1 MPNIKQLSTISL
13 GLITVAIAYLAL
25 WPVPVDPQ
33 AWQAPP
39 PPEHIPNQRLAA
51 AELIDLHG
59 HSGPEALTLDQAGYL
74 YLSTHDGW
82 ILRSDY
88 STHNQQAKL
97 SFSEWVNT
105 QGRPLGLATDAA
117 NRIIVADAYRGLL
130 AIDQARQVHTLST
143 LADGIPIRYAD
154 DVAVADDG
162 LIYFSDASTKFGAE
176 QYGGTYPASL
186 LDLMEH
192 GGYGRLLVY
201 NPTTGNTRTLMS
213 GLNFANGV
221 AMDPNQQ
228 FVLVNETGHYRVWRL
243 WLAGERAG
251 EQEIFADNLPG
262 FPDNIVT
269 GRDGRFWIGLASP
282 RNAQLDQLANK
293 PWLRKVVQRLP
304 AALRPK
310 AQPYG
315 YLIAIDGDG
324 QIVTDLQDPSG
335 RYPVVTGALETE
347 HRLFISSLMANH
359 LAVLPISAAL
369 SDQ

>member
-1 MPNIKQLSTISL
+1 MKYFLKISL
-13 GLITVAIAYLAL
+13 SLIAAAIVYLAF

-33 AWQAPP
+33 AWQAPTP
-39 PPEHIPNQRLAA
+39 PKHIPNQRLAA

-82 ILRSDY
+82 ILRSDH
-88 STHNQQAKL
+88 STRNPQASL
-97 SFSEWVNT
+97 SFSEWANT
-105 QGRPLGLATDAA
+105 GGRPLGLATDAT

-130 AIDQARQVHTLST
+130 AIDQQRQIHTLST
-143 LADGIPIRYAD
+143 AADDLPIRYAD
-154 DVAVADDG
+154 DVAVATDG

-192 GGYGRLLVY
+192 GGHGRLLVY
-201 NPTTGNTRTLMS
+201 NPATGNTRTLIS

-228 FVLVNETGHYRVWRL
+228 FVLINETGHYRVWRL

-282 RNAQLDQLANK
+282 RNAQLDQLADK
-293 PWLRKVVQRLP
+293 PWLRKIVQRLP
-304 AALRPK
+304 AALRPQ

-315 YLIAIDGDG
+315 YLIAIDSNGKII
-324 QIVTDLQDPSG
+324 QDLQDPSG

-347 HRLFISSLMANH
+347 HQLFISSLMADH
-359 LAVLPISAAL
+359 LAVLPINTAL
-369 SDQ
+369 NNQ